1 MITEIETT
9 VATCRRINDELVA
22 AIRRGATQYLA
33 IGSRCDLPG
42 RQLPAEMR
50 VLSVEKELD
59 YSGEQPVASVLRDA
73 GLSTEKIT
81 FVSWLGGRISMP
93 QTIVSIL
100 RFIGS
105 LPSSSALIFDYTI
118 RRRHDDLQHETSM
131 DALASEVGNPPSWH
145 IDPQALRTLL
155 FASGFRE
162 IKDISAEGECRR
174 LMLALT

>member
-33 IGSRCDLPG
+33 IGNRCDFSE
-42 RQLPAEMR
+42 RQLPTEMR
-50 VLSVEKELD
+50 VLSVEQELD
-59 YSGEQPVASVLRDA
+59 SAGEQPVASVLRDA
-73 GLSTEKIT
+73 GLSTERIT

-100 RFIGS
+100 RFLGS
-105 LPSSSALIFDYTI
+105 LPSSSALIFDYMI
-118 RRRHDDLQHETSM
+118 RRHDDLQHETSM
-131 DALASEVGNPPSWH
+131 DALASEVGDPPSWH

-174 LMLALT
+174 LMLALI

>member
-9 VATCRRINDELVA
+9 VAACRHINDELVA

-33 IGSRCDLPG
+33 IGDRCDLPE
-42 RQLPAEMR
+42 RQLPTEMR
-50 VLSVEKELD
+50 VFSVVKELD
-59 YSGEQPVASVLRDA
+59 NAGEQPVGSVLRDA
-73 GLSTEKIT
+73 GLSTDRIT

-100 RFIGS
+100 RFLGS
-105 LPSSSALIFDYTI
+105 LPSSSALVFDYMV
-118 RRRHDDLQHETSM
+118 RRHDDLQHETSM
-131 DALASEVGNPPSWH
+131 DALASEVGDPPSWH

-174 LMLALT
+174 LMLALI